1 MRKYDQIFHEINLT
15 CNDEVLEIGCGWG
28 ACAIR
33 AVKYHKCKWTGLT
46 ISMEQF
52 KIARQRINDNEL
64 LDKINIKL
72 LDYRLENDIY
82 DKIIAIE
89 MIEAVGH
96 RYLPQF
102 FKTLRD
108 RLRPGGK
115 AYLQNYSNFCFYLFI
130 HFF

>member
-1 MRKYDQIFHEINLT
+1 MFILEIPSYTIIHSDKKLLEEAQMRKYDQIFHEINLT

-72 LDYRLENDIY
+72 LDY
-82 DKIIAIE
+82 
-89 MIEAVGH
+89 
-96 RYLPQF
+96 
-102 FKTLRD
+102 
-108 RLRPGGK
+108 
-115 AYLQNYSNFCFYLFI
+115 
-130 HFF
+130 